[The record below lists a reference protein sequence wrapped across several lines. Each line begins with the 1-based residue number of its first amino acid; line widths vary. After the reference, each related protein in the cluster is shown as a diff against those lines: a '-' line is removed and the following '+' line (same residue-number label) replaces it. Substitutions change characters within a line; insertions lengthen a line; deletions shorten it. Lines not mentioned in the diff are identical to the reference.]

1 MTSTVHVEW
10 LDGVNASLTSL
21 QPTSHS
27 HSADVCHKGIEARP
41 QEGAAPGDLLVTSRG
56 DLPARFMC
64 PECLLCFATLSDL
77 KGHWRRHHDTPFP
90 KRTDVSRGA
99 YGLNGLP
106 TCRFCKQDLRSWAY
120 LEKHISE
127 QRCEALWLH
136 EQNGTDGFDTPVQ
149 ESTGPPP
156 SPSGATQ
163 LSPQFLSLSGPVLNS
178 NAFQGLMQ
186 EQGWRRLLQ
195 VQDLCL
201 HLRQHCIQC
210 NQWVVDGAHL
220 KHHIRCHHKSTWAR
234 HHSEATKSCRLL
246 VKCAASPCSWCG
258 RRPGKPAR
266 HVTQCA
272 VAWQLSYSAHLLGHG
287 DTVHGR
293 RSSLVWA
300 GPCGLAAASRPTHQH
315 GRARAPTEQA
325 TSNGPARPADGART
339 GQGTDQRRAPT
350 LLSQLTSGRRNSPNG
365 QANASPRG
373 PAGQNPNRHV
383 ARLSVEKLP
392 RPGGLGAPIALPNSP
407 RLEATVPAQPGRSQQ
422 DHAPDGSSPPDHGVE
437 KESQQHVRAPRG
449 ERGSE
454 IQRLD
459 DGSGS
464 LGARQVECRDANPG
478 TSGRHH
484 QGPTRVPCTTQPG
497 PGTPAASRGLDTFSG
512 HPPDHGKHAGPSD
525 NVHVRTC
532 NPQRRGHKAAQALP
546 QLGGPFGL
554 AARRLADPG
563 PAPAAQSV
571 GTVPA
576 DRAFQALCSVRLRNY
591 NNTVT

>member
-1 MTSTVHVEW
+1 MCRNAAYAPHPGSSWPALSSAGSSSLVMARMCLLLHHIFATRNWCICGIAKHLRAILGQPVHLSRTTNAEVYEQAGILHPISYLLQRCLVYQTQHAQSQDPMMTSTVHVEW

-27 HSADVCHKGIEARP
+27 HSADVCHKGIETRP

-106 TCRFCKQDLRSWAY
+106 TCRFCKQHLSSWAY

-136 EQNGTDGFDTPVQ
+136 EQNGTDGFDPPVQ

-163 LSPQFLSLSGPVLNS
+163 LSPQFLSLAGPVLNS
-178 NAFQGLMQ
+178 SAFQGLMQ

-234 HHSEATKSCRLL
+234 HHSEATKSCPLL

-272 VAWQLSYSAHLLGHG
+272 VALATKLLCTPVRSWRRCPWPKKLSCLGRALR
-287 DTVHGR
+287 TC
-293 RSSLVWA
+293 SSKPPNA
-300 GPCGLAAASRPTHQH
+300 PARKSKSTNRTSDFERTSPASR
-315 GRARAPTEQA
+315 RCK
-325 TSNGPARPADGART
+325 DGARH
-339 GQGTDQRRAPT
+339 
-350 LLSQLTSGRRNSPNG
+350 
-365 QANASPRG
+365 G
-373 PAGQNPNRHV
+373 PK
-383 ARLSVEKLP
+383 AR
-392 RPGGLGAPIALPNSP
+392 
-407 RLEATVPAQPGRSQQ
+407 
-422 DHAPDGSSPPDHGVE
+422 
-437 KESQQHVRAPRG
+437 
-449 ERGSE
+449 
-454 IQRLD
+454 
-459 DGSGS
+459 
-464 LGARQVECRDANPG
+464 ANPPEPA
-478 TSGRHH
+478 HKW
-484 QGPTRVPCTTQPG
+484 TT
-497 PGTPAASRGLDTFSG
+497 
-512 HPPDHGKHAGPSD
+512 
-525 NVHVRTC
+525 
-532 NPQRRGHKAAQALP
+532 
-546 QLGGPFGL
+546 
-554 AARRLADPG
+554 
-563 PAPAAQSV
+563 
-571 GTVPA
+571 
-576 DRAFQALCSVRLRNY
+576 
-591 NNTVT
+591 